1 MIFRLLSVMKAPS
14 IVEDPIYHRVAER
27 IEGLITAGT
36 FRSGDRLPSVRSL
49 SRDWRVSVTTAIGA
63 YSLLEDR
70 GLVEPRP
77 RSGYYVRPRRLSP
90 EKLPRQVDFESDP
103 VEVGCAEIT
112 EKVMDASAT
121 PGIVPFGAAVPAD
134 EILPAA
140 KLAALYASVIRA
152 AGPAAHQYSMPP
164 GLPALRVEL
173 AKRLLG
179 AGIAVS
185 PEEIIVTSGAIDAVL
200 LAVKSVCEP
209 GDVVAVE
216 SPTYFGILSM
226 VRELGY
232 KVVEIPVF
240 SDRGVC
246 TAALA
251 EAFATHP
258 VKACILQPNYHNP
271 VGSVM
276 PDAEKKR
283 AVTLAKQHGVTLI
296 EDDLYGDLHFGEKR
310 PRSLKAF
317 DPGDTVIHCGSYSKS
332 LAPGLRVGWIVPGSR
347 YHRIKSLKYATSL
360 ANATAS
366 ERVVA
371 EFLQSGGVERH
382 LRKARRIYARQTHEI
397 REAILETFPG
407 AIRVTQPEGGFLLWC
422 QMPEGFD
429 SEAFALAALKRKIS
443 IVPGTIFS
451 ASCGLRNCFRISCG
465 FPLDDRSR
473 RALGILAKL
482 AEG

>member
-1 MIFRLLSVMKAPS
+1 MSRTTD
-14 IVEDPIYHRVAER
+14 DPKYHRLADR
-27 IEGLITAGT
+27 IESLISTGT
-36 FRSGDRLPSVRSL
+36 FRSGERLPSVRSL

-63 YSLLEDR
+63 YGLLEDR
-70 GLVEPRP
+70 GFVEPRP
-77 RSGYYVRPRRLSP
+77 RSGYYVRALRISP
-90 EKLPRQVDFESDP
+90 ERLPRQTEVESDP
-103 VEVGCAEIT
+103 VEVGCAEVT

-134 EILPAA
+134 EILPSA
-140 KLAALYASVIRA
+140 KLAAIHASVVRA
-152 AGPAAHQYSMPP
+152 AGPVAHQYSMPP
-164 GLPALRVEL
+164 GLPALRIEL

-179 AGIAVS
+179 AGIAAS

-232 KVVEIPVF
+232 KVVEIPVLP
-240 SDRGVC
+240 DRGLS
-246 TAALA
+246 TTALA
-251 EAFATHP
+251 EAFAAHP

-276 PDAEKKR
+276 PDGDKKR
-283 AVTLAKQHGVTLI
+283 TVTLANQHGVTLI

-310 PRSLKAF
+310 PLSLKAF

-332 LAPGLRVGWIVPGSR
+332 LAPGLRVGWIVPGRR

-366 ERVVA
+366 EMVVA
-371 EFLQSGGVERH
+371 EFLKSGGVERH
-382 LRKARRIYARQTHEI
+382 LRKARRIYARQTHET
-397 REAILETFPG
+397 REAILASFPPEV
-407 AIRVTQPEGGFLLWC
+407 RVTRPEGGFLLWC
-422 QMPEGFD
+422 EMPPGFN
-429 SEAFALAALKRKIS
+429 SEAFALAALRRKIS
-443 IVPGTIFS
+443 IVPGTLFS

-465 FPLDDRSR
+465 FPLDERSR

-482 AEG
+482 ARE

>member
-1 MIFRLLSVMKAPS
+1 MKTSTA
-14 IVEDPIYHRVAER
+14 EEPIYHRVADR

-36 FRSGDRLPSVRSL
+36 FRSGERLPSVRSL

-63 YSLLEDR
+63 YGLLEDR
-70 GLVEPRP
+70 GVVEPRP
-77 RSGYYVRPRRLSP
+77 RSGYYVRARRLSP
-90 EKLPRQVDFESDP
+90 ERLPRQIEVESDP

-112 EKVMDASAT
+112 EKIMDASAT
-121 PGIVPFGAAVPAD
+121 RGIVPFGAAVPAD
-134 EILPAA
+134 EILPSA
-140 KLAALYASVIRA
+140 KLSTLFASVIRS
-152 AGPAAHQYSMPP
+152 AGPVAHQYSMPP
-164 GLPALRVEL
+164 GLPELRVEL

-179 AGIAVS
+179 SGIAVS
-185 PEEIIVTSGAIDAVL
+185 PDEIIATSGAIDAVL

-226 VRELGY
+226 VRELGL
-232 KVVEIPVF
+232 KVIEIPVYP
-240 SDRGVC
+240 DRGAD

-251 EAFATHP
+251 EAFSTHP
-258 VKACILQPNYHNP
+258 VKACILQPNFHNP
-271 VGSVM
+271 VGSLM

-296 EDDLYGDLHFGEKR
+296 EDDLYGDLHFSEKR
-310 PRSLKAF
+310 PLSLKAF
-317 DPGDTVIHCGSYSKS
+317 DKGDTVIHCGSYSKS

-366 ERVVA
+366 EMVVSR
-371 EFLQSGGVERH
+371 FLHGGGIDRH
-382 LRKARRIYARQTHEI
+382 LRKVRRIYARQTHEI
-397 REAILETFPG
+397 REAILSTFPG
-407 AIRVTQPEGGFLLWC
+407 EIRVTRPEGGFLLWC
-422 QMPEGFD
+422 QMPDGFD
-429 SEAFALAALKRKIS
+429 SEAFAIEALKRKIS
-443 IVPGTIFS
+443 VVPGTLFS

-473 RALGILAKL
+473 RAIGILAKL
-482 AEG
+482 AQG

>member
-1 MIFRLLSVMKAPS
+1 MKS
-14 IVEDPIYHRVAER
+14 ETITGDPVYQQIAER
-27 IEGLITAGT
+27 VEGLIAGGT

-49 SRDWRVSVTTAIGA
+49 SRDWRVSVTTAVGA

-70 GLVEPRP
+70 GLVEPRS
-77 RSGYYVRPRRLSP
+77 RSGYYVRARRLSP
-90 EKLPRQVDFESDP
+90 ERVPRQNEVESDP
-103 VEVGCAEIT
+103 FEVGCAGIT
-112 EKVMDASAT
+112 EKIMDASAM
-121 PGIVPFGAAVPAD
+121 PGIVPFGAAVPAN
-134 EILPAA
+134 EILPSA
-140 KLAALYASVIRA
+140 KLSALYGSVIRS
-152 AGPAAHQYSMPP
+152 AGASAHQYSMPP
-164 GLPALRVEL
+164 GLLELRIEL

-185 PEEIIVTSGAIDAVL
+185 PDEIIATSGAIDAVL
-200 LAVKSVCEP
+200 LAVKSVCEA

-226 VRELGY
+226 VRELGL

-240 SDRGVC
+240 SDRGVYVE
-246 TAALA
+246 ALA
-251 EAFATHP
+251 EAFAAHP

-276 PDAEKKR
+276 PDLEKR
-283 AVTLAKQHGVTLI
+283 RVVELARKYGVTVI
-296 EDDLYGDLHFGEKR
+296 EDDLYGDLHFSEKR
-310 PRSLKAF
+310 PSSLKAF
-317 DPGDTVIHCGSYSKS
+317 DSGDTVIHCGSYSKS

-347 YHRIKSLKYATSL
+347 YHRIKNLKYATSL

-366 ERVVA
+366 EMVVA
-371 EFLQSGGVERH
+371 EFLKSGGVERH

-397 REAILETFPG
+397 REAILQSFPG
-407 AIRVTQPEGGFLLWC
+407 EIRVTQPEGGFLLWC

-429 SEAFALAALKRKIS
+429 SESFALAALNRKIS
-443 IVPGTIFS
+443 VVPGTLFS

-473 RALGILAKL
+473 RALGILARL